1 MTTRTISPT
10 RKVGSAGLPG
20 SSPLLRQAAWA
31 MKSTAAVVAVLLTTS
46 PAHGQSMEER
56 LRTQLRTTTQQLQ
69 QLQSEQAQLNAAKS
83 AAEGQRDAA
92 NKELETL
99 RKQLGQAQGAAEKL
113 AAQQDA
119 VMASAQSQ
127 VAATHE
133 QLGKFKD
140 AYDELLGMAR
150 ASEAERKTL
159 RSTLSNTDAQL
170 STCTQ
175 QNQALYSAGKEI
187 LSAYEAFS
195 TADLLALRQPFS
207 QKARVAFD
215 NQAQEYG
222 DKLYDGKFDP
232 RVAPPGAAE
241 GQGTG
246 AKAAEP
252 PAGS

>member
-1 MTTRTISPT
+1 MTTRTITPP
-10 RKVGSAGLPG
+10 RPAGADGLQG

-31 MKSTAAVVAVLLTTS
+31 MKATAAVVATLMTTL

-69 QLQSEQAQLNAAKS
+69 QLQSEQAQINAAKT
-83 AAEGQRDAA
+83 AAESQRDAA
-92 NKELETL
+92 NKELEAL
-99 RKQLGQAQGAAEKL
+99 RNQLGQAQGAAEKL

-127 VAATHE
+127 VAASHE

-159 RSTLSNTDAQL
+159 RATLSNTDAQL
-170 STCTQ
+170 TTCTQ

-187 LSAYEAFS
+187 LAAYEAFS
-195 TADLLALRQPFS
+195 TADLVALRQPFS
-207 QKARVAFD
+207 EKARVMFD
-215 NQAQEYG
+215 NQAQDYG
-222 DKLYDGKFDP
+222 DKLYEGKFDP
-232 RVAPPGAAE
+232 RVAPASAAPGQGAGSDAAE
-241 GQGTG
+241 Q
-246 AKAAEP
+246 